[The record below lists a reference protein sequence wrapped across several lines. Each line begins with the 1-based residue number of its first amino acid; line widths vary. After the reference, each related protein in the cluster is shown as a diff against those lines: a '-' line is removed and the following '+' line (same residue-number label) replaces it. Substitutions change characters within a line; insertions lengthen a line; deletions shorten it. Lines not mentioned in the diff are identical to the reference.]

1 VIVSTD
7 AAYWTSQLN
16 LPLIDRLGIA
26 PNELLLHVASVN
38 MLASNGDTPEHVV
51 LPPDFVADVRAAIA
65 EIPPII
71 LKLLDKPLLG
81 VYFARGLGS
90 SAITDIVF
98 SADGKMLGAVT
109 LLDADAFL
117 HRSANEWAN
126 WKENSPFLPD
136 APYTID
142 VRIET
147 PENDNRKNAIQF
159 LLLHEFGH
167 VLTAKSDFLPD
178 WWIGAQ
184 KFKSTEEYD
193 YLCLSWQIAMSGE
206 IIPLLREDFPNRK
219 MISYYASEQSEQR
232 QDGNMI
238 QEIYQALEKT
248 SFPTLYGSTN
258 AYDDFAEGFVTYV
271 HHVLMKKP
279 FEINIKSH
287 QETIMQCADFWSSQR
302 ARKKLNFFDHF
313 LRPA

>member
-1 VIVSTD
+1 
-7 AAYWTSQLN
+7 
-16 LPLIDRLGIA
+16 LIDRLGIA
-26 PNELLLHVASVN
+26 PDELIKHVASVN
-38 MLASNGDTPEHVV
+38 IASSKDDSPEHVV
-51 LPPDFVADVRAAIA
+51 LPPDFLADVRAAIA

-90 SAITDIVF
+90 SAITDIIISTEGTV
-98 SADGKMLGAVT
+98 LGVVT

-117 HRSANEWAN
+117 HRSANEWAT
-126 WKENSPFLPD
+126 WKENTPFSPD
-136 APYTID
+136 APYTIN
-142 VRIET
+142 VLIET

-184 KFKSTEEYD
+184 KFKSTDEYD

-206 IIPLLREDFPNRK
+206 IIPLLREDFPCRK

-232 QDGNMI
+232 QDGNLI
-238 QEIYQALEKT
+238 QEIYQSLEKT
-248 SFPTLYGSTN
+248 SFPTLYASTN

-279 FEINIKSH
+279 FEIILKSH
-287 QETIMQCADFWSSQR
+287 QETIMQCADFWPSQR
-302 ARKKLNFFDHF
+302 ARKKLNFFATF
-313 LRPA
+313 LGQS

>member
-1 VIVSTD
+1 MIVSSD
-7 AAYWTSQLN
+7 VAYWNSQLSI
-16 LPLIDRLGIA
+16 PLIDRVGIA
-26 PNELLLHVASVN
+26 PNELIEHVASVN
-38 MLASNGDTPEHVV
+38 IASSKDNAPEHVV
-51 LPPDFVADVRAAIA
+51 LPPDFLADVRAAIA
-65 EIPPII
+65 EIPAII
-71 LKLLDKPLLG
+71 LNLLDKPLLG

-90 SAITDIVF
+90 SAITDIVL
-98 SADGKMLGAVT
+98 STDGTILGSIT

-126 WKENSPFLPD
+126 WKENSPFLPN

-142 VRIET
+142 VLIET
-147 PENDNRKNAIQF
+147 PEDDNRKNAIQF

-178 WWIGAQ
+178 WWIGAK

-193 YLCLSWQIAMSGE
+193 YLSLSWQIAMSGE
-206 IIPLLREDFPNRK
+206 IIPLLREDFPNREL
-219 MISYYASEQSEQR
+219 ISYYASEQSDQR
-232 QDGNMI
+232 QGGNLI
-238 QEIYQALEKT
+238 LEIYRALEKT
-248 SFPTLYGSTN
+248 SFPTLYASTN

-287 QETIMQCADFWSSQR
+287 HETIMQFADFWSSQR
-302 ARKKLNFFDHF
+302 ARKKLNFFAAF
-313 LRPA
+313 LGQA